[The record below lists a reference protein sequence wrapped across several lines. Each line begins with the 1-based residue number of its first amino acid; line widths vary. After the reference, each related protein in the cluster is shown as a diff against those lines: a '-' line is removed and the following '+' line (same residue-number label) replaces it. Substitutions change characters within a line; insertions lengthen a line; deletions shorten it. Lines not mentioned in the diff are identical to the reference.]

1 MQASFL
7 LHRKKKWNGRLD
19 LPACDIKGGQ
29 RFPLYPSRQWN
40 IYLTLLHPA
49 TTTTPLPPEKYQS
62 YLLLFRRR
70 RSICGLLFCGE
81 ERQVQKGRSLQ
92 RKSPSSS
99 FSLQLFPCPFL
110 SCLLPSRPSSNI
122 LLCSFLTQ
130 LSSFSTSTLEKPL
143 DPFLCQQSPN
153 NPFPLSNAVPL
164 RLLKSE
170 PLRVFIS
177 PVTLPT
183 YGVSYFFLIYID
195 STRHDE
201 EKLYQNNLQF
211 TFLIY
216 IDKGESPHPLPSPPQ
231 KNNNTGSL
239 N

>member
-130 LSSFSTSTLEKPL
+130 HLMFILLLHVHTWEASRSLPLSAESKQSFSSLKCSSTSFIKIRASPCLHFPCHSSNL
-143 DPFLCQQSPN
+143 RGFLLFFNIYRLYAPWRRKIIPKQST
-153 NPFPLSNAVPL
+153 
-164 RLLKSE
+164 
-170 PLRVFIS
+170 IY
-177 PVTLPT
+177 LP
-183 YGVSYFFLIYID
+183 Y
-195 STRHDE
+195 
-201 EKLYQNNLQF
+201 LYR
-211 TFLIY
+211 
-216 IDKGESPHPLPSPPQ
+216 
-231 KNNNTGSL
+231 
-239 N
+239 